1 MIPHIDGKVNR
12 VRHKTVHSSIC
23 RIFCEKRLR
32 APGAGATIKTILV
45 IVGGWSDMQLLEQRI
60 LAEGE
65 VKSSE
70 ILKVDRFLNHQ
81 MDPKLFLAMAEE
93 WKRLFDGCGVNK
105 LVTIEASG
113 IGIAA
118 VAGLVFDCPVVF
130 AKKTKSRNVSDDAYT
145 TVVHSFTHGN
155 DNTIRISREYLSPDD
170 RVLVIDDFL
179 ANGAALDGL
188 ITLIEGAGATVVGA
202 GIAVEKAFQ
211 PGGARIRARGYR
223 VESLARVQS
232 MDPETGI
239 VFC

>member
-1 MIPHIDGKVNR
+1 M
-12 VRHKTVHSSIC
+12 
-23 RIFCEKRLR
+23 
-32 APGAGATIKTILV
+32 
-45 IVGGWSDMQLLEQRI
+45 IVGGWSVRQLLEQRI

-118 VAGLVFDCPVVF
+118 VAGLVFGCPVVF

-155 DNTIRISREYLSPDD
+155 DNTIRISREYLSARD

-188 ITLIEGAGATVVGA
+188 ITLIESAGATVVGA

>member
-1 MIPHIDGKVNR
+1 
-12 VRHKTVHSSIC
+12 
-23 RIFCEKRLR
+23 
-32 APGAGATIKTILV
+32 
-45 IVGGWSDMQLLEQRI
+45 MQLLEQRI
-60 LAEGE
+60 LAAGE

-118 VAGLVFDCPVVF
+118 VAGLVFGCPVVF

-155 DNTIRISREYLSPDD
+155 DNTIRISREYLSARD

-188 ITLIEGAGATVVGA
+188 ITLIESAGATVVGA

>member
-1 MIPHIDGKVNR
+1 
-12 VRHKTVHSSIC
+12 
-23 RIFCEKRLR
+23 
-32 APGAGATIKTILV
+32 
-45 IVGGWSDMQLLEQRI
+45 MQLLEQRI

-211 PGGARIRARGYR
+211 PGVATAWNRSPACRAWTPRPASCSAERRCANRRGKCFK
-223 VESLARVQS
+223 S
-232 MDPETGI
+232 MKFAHFDG
-239 VFC
+239 

>member
-1 MIPHIDGKVNR
+1 M
-12 VRHKTVHSSIC
+12 
-23 RIFCEKRLR
+23 
-32 APGAGATIKTILV
+32 

-155 DNTIRISREYLSPDD
+155 DNTIRISREYLSAHD

-188 ITLIEGAGATVVGA
+188 ITLIESAGATVVGA

>member
-1 MIPHIDGKVNR
+1 
-12 VRHKTVHSSIC
+12 
-23 RIFCEKRLR
+23 
-32 APGAGATIKTILV
+32 
-45 IVGGWSDMQLLEQRI
+45 MQLLEQRI

-155 DNTIRISREYLSPDD
+155 DNTIRISREYLSPSD

-188 ITLIEGAGATVVGA
+188 ITLIENAGATVVGA
-202 GIAVEKAFQ
+202 GIAVEKACTH
-211 PGGARIRARGYR
+211 PRARLPCGIACPRAEHGPRDRHR
-223 VESLARVQS
+223 VLLSNVVQIDGENVS
-232 MDPETGI
+232 K
-239 VFC
+239 V

>member
-1 MIPHIDGKVNR
+1 
-12 VRHKTVHSSIC
+12 
-23 RIFCEKRLR
+23 
-32 APGAGATIKTILV
+32 
-45 IVGGWSDMQLLEQRI
+45 MQLLEQRI

-70 ILKVDRFLNHQ
+70 ILKVDRFVNHQ

-93 WKRLFDGCGVNK
+93 WKRLFDG
-105 LVTIEASG
+105 
-113 IGIAA
+113 
-118 VAGLVFDCPVVF
+118 
-130 AKKTKSRNVSDDAYT
+130 
-145 TVVHSFTHGN
+145 FTHGN

>member
-1 MIPHIDGKVNR
+1 MKMLEDRIRKDGI
-12 VRHKTVHSSIC
+12 VR
-23 RIFCEKRLR
+23 
-32 APGAGATIKTILV
+32 
-45 IVGGWSDMQLLEQRI
+45 
-60 LAEGE
+60 EGN
-65 VKSSE
+65 V
-70 ILKVDRFLNHQ
+70 LKVDSFINHQ
-81 MDPKLFLAMAEE
+81 MDIPLFKEMARE
-93 WKRLFDGCGVNK
+93 WKRLFAGKPINK
-105 LVTIEASG
+105 VLTIEASG

>member
-1 MIPHIDGKVNR
+1 
-12 VRHKTVHSSIC
+12 
-23 RIFCEKRLR
+23 
-32 APGAGATIKTILV
+32 
-45 IVGGWSDMQLLEQRI
+45 MQLLEQRI

-113 IGIAA
+113 IGIGIAA

-155 DNTIRISREYLSPDD
+155 DNTIRISREYLSARD

-188 ITLIEGAGATVVGA
+188 ITLIESAGATVVGA

>member
-1 MIPHIDGKVNR
+1 
-12 VRHKTVHSSIC
+12 
-23 RIFCEKRLR
+23 
-32 APGAGATIKTILV
+32 
-45 IVGGWSDMQLLEQRI
+45 MQLLEQRI

-155 DNTIRISREYLSPDD
+155 DNTIRISREYLSAYD

-179 ANGAALDGL
+179 ANGEALRGL
-188 ITLIEGAGATVVGA
+188 CEIVSSAGAELVCMGV
-202 GIAVEKAFQ
+202 AVEKGFQ
-211 PGGARIRARGYR
+211 PGGKKLRDAGIPLY
-223 VESLARVQS
+223 SLAIIEKA
-232 MDPETGI
+232 DGNGI
-239 VFC
+239 VFRDGQEEK

>member
-1 MIPHIDGKVNR
+1 
-12 VRHKTVHSSIC
+12 
-23 RIFCEKRLR
+23 
-32 APGAGATIKTILV
+32 
-45 IVGGWSDMQLLEQRI
+45 MQLLEQRI

-155 DNTIRISREYLSPDD
+155 DNTIRITREYLSPDD

>member
-1 MIPHIDGKVNR
+1 
-12 VRHKTVHSSIC
+12 
-23 RIFCEKRLR
+23 
-32 APGAGATIKTILV
+32 
-45 IVGGWSDMQLLEQRI
+45 MQLLEQRI

-155 DNTIRISREYLSPDD
+155 DNTIRISREYLSPSD

-188 ITLIEGAGATVVGA
+188 ITLIENAGATAWNRSPACRAWTPRPASCSAEAHCANRRG
-202 GIAVEKAFQ
+202 KCFKSMKF
-211 PGGARIRARGYR
+211 ARFDG
-223 VESLARVQS
+223 
-232 MDPETGI
+232 
-239 VFC
+239 

>member
-1 MIPHIDGKVNR
+1 
-12 VRHKTVHSSIC
+12 
-23 RIFCEKRLR
+23 
-32 APGAGATIKTILV
+32 
-45 IVGGWSDMQLLEQRI
+45 MQLLEQRI

-188 ITLIEGAGATVVGA
+188 ITLIEGDRGRRRHRGGKGVSARRCAHPRA
-202 GIAVEKAFQ
+202 RLPRGIAR
-211 PGGARIRARGYR
+211 PRAEHGPRDGHR
-223 VESLARVQS
+223 VLLSGVVQIDGENVS
-232 MDPETGI
+232 K
-239 VFC
+239 V